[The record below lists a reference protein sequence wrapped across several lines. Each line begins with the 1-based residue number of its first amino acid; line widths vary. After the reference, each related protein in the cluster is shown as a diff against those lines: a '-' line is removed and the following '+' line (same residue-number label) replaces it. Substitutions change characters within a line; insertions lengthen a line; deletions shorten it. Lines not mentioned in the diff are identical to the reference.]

1 MKIAR
6 NIKGI
11 RIDWLRVAAAL
22 GASTP
27 YGPIIGPDGT
37 IYWCDGQV
45 LVTGSE
51 AAAAAAPELRG
62 PAARPVRQ
70 NPRPTRPISI
80 DGRRTAA
87 A

>member
-11 RIDWLRVAAAL
+11 QIDWVRVAAAL

-37 IYWCDGQV
+37 IYSCDGQV

-51 AAAAAAPELRG
+51 AAAAPELRAS
-62 PAARPVRQ
+62 AARPVRE
-70 NPRPTRPISI
+70 NPRPTRSIGI
-80 DGRRTAA
+80 DGRRTVAA
-87 A
+87 

>member
-1 MKIAR
+1 MQIRR
-6 NIKGI
+6 NITGI

-37 IYWCDGQV
+37 IYSCDGQV

-51 AAAAAAPELRG
+51 AAAAAAPDSRE
-62 PAARPVRQ
+62 PATGRVRETPRPVR
-70 NPRPTRPISI
+70 PIG
-80 DGRRTAA
+80 GRAVAA
-87 A
+87 

>member
-1 MKIAR
+1 MQITR

-37 IYWCDGQV
+37 IYSCDGQV

-51 AAAAAAPELRG
+51 AAAAATADPRDRATPPVRET
-62 PAARPVRQ
+62 PRPVR
-70 NPRPTRPISI
+70 PV
-80 DGRRTAA
+80 GRRAVAA
-87 A
+87 